1 MNKKQT
7 TNLSNILFISF
18 FILQLLAY
26 FLYVPC
32 DTYEE
37 LIKSNGHV
45 YKLEKIAF
53 FTLVLGAFLA
63 MSGSN
68 KSVFRV
74 IFVAVTYSTLN
85 ELTGL
90 NNYLYS
96 FEYPVFWSM
105 IALTSW
111 YSYAKYKK

>member
-1 MNKKQT
+1 MNKQQT
-7 TNLSNILFISF
+7 TYLSNFLFVSF
-18 FILQLLAY
+18 FILQLIVY

-37 LIKSNGHV
+37 L
-45 YKLEKIAF
+45 LEKNWHVFKLDKIAWF
-53 FTLVLGAFLA
+53 ALVLGAFLITK
-63 MSGSN
+63 GSN
-68 KSVFRV
+68 RSVFRV

-96 FEYPVFWSM
+96 FEYPVFWSI
-105 IALTSW
+105 IALTSI

>member
-1 MNKKQT
+1 MKKNRT
-7 TNLSNILFISF
+7 EYLSNFLFISF
-18 FILQLLAY
+18 FALQLIAF

-37 LIKSNGHV
+37 LIESNGHV
-45 YKLEKIAF
+45 FKLEKIAL
-53 FTLVLGAFLA
+53 FTLVLGSFLA
-63 MSGSN
+63 MNGSN

-96 FEYPVFWSM
+96 FEYPVFWLLM
-105 IALTSW
+105 VLTSI
-111 YSYAKYKK
+111 YSYVNHKK